1 MKVNSLQN
9 NGSWGTASAVV
20 LPVSP
25 IHRYTGRFVDIP
37 ACICRRMK
45 LPRLLLTF
53 QFCEHADRDEFVLSS
68 ERPKSLLSFLS
79 LKRFKKRRGVPISL
93 ELAEDG
99 GWPMGGSKYVRLN
112 SKRNASVSSGLD
124 TSLQTLDARNLMKQ
138 GYMPTPAS
146 SLDLE
151 WEHEGFPLSPRSE
164 VNAENTEN
172 STSLPSANNSQPSSL
187 TASPWSRVSTPNSL
201 EWDPVEAEMV
211 CVDVETEQLLTEIE
225 RLTDRAL
232 KETGEWTSSS

>member
-1 MKVNSLQN
+1 MGNCL
-9 NGSWGTASAVV
+9 
-20 LPVSP
+20 
-25 IHRYTGRFVDIP
+25 GRCFATVTDP
-37 ACICRRMK
+37 STYRSYRRHSSMC
-45 LPRLLLTF
+45 F
-53 QFCEHADRDEFVLSS
+53 QEDERTEFCQQSDRDERMMSC
-68 ERPKSLLSFLS
+68 ERRKNLLSFLS

-112 SKRNASVSSGLD
+112 SRSTASVSSGLD
-124 TSLQTLDARNLMKQ
+124 VSLQTLDARNLMKH
-138 GYMPTPAS
+138 GYVPTPAS

-151 WEHEGFPLSPRSE
+151 WEHEGLPISPRSDI
-164 VNAENTEN
+164 NAENTDN
-172 STSLPSANNSQPSSL
+172 SLSFPSVNNSQPSSL

-201 EWDPVEAEMV
+201 EWDPVEADMV

-232 KETGEWTSSS
+232 KETGDWTSSS